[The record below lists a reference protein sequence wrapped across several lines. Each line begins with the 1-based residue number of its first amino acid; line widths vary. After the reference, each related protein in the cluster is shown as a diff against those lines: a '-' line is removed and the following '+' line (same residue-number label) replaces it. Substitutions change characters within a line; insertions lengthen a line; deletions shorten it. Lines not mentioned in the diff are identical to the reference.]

1 VIEVR
6 EMQRSP
12 PIHRFKIVLP
22 LCDTGANPG
31 SKWSFG
37 LFADAAGTSS
47 EYLAAEDPELD
58 VIFLEGPSGE
68 SYTWNLFQL
77 DHQSLDASTSPGSK
91 WLRGLTTDTDGK
103 HLRRST
109 FSKGRFCGS
118 FQPLRGS
125 KLLSTRAE
133 QISQD

>member
-68 SYTWNLFQL
+68 SYTEEFIPARPPKSRCFNKPWFEVVART
-77 DHQSLDASTSPGSK
+77 HY
-91 WLRGLTTDTDGK
+91 RY
-103 HLRRST
+103 
-109 FSKGRFCGS
+109 
-118 FQPLRGS
+118 
-125 KLLSTRAE
+125 
-133 QISQD
+133 